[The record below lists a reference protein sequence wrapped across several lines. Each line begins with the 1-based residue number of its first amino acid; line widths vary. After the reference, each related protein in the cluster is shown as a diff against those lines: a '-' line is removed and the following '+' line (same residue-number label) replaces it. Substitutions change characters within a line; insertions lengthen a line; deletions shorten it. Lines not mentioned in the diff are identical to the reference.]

1 MTSIATKITKT
12 IPLLTPTLTA
22 PVLITIIIAGVHY
35 KQVPYLLVEAPKIIE
50 TLLVKAIIMLVIA
63 LVVV

>member
-1 MTSIATKITKT
+1 MTTITKT
-12 IPLLTPTLTA
+12 IPLLTLTLSA

-35 KQVPYLLVEAPKIIE
+35 KQVPFLLVEAPKIIE
-50 TLLVKAIIMLVIA
+50 TLLVQAIIMLVIA